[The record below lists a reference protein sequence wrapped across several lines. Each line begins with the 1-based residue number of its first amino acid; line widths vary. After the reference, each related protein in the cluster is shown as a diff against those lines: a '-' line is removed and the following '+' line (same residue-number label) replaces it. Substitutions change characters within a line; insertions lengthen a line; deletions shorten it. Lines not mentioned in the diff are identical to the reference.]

1 MRITSQTDQ
10 AGHEGPVG
18 QRPFRVRITN
28 EEIMADLMYPARTAK
43 PAARSRPLRRV
54 RGR

>member
-10 AGHEGPVG
+10 PGREV

-28 EEIMADLMYPARTAK
+28 EEIMADLMYPARTTK
-43 PAARSRPLRRV
+43 PAARSRPFRRV